1 MISIC
6 TVLFYEEAIFIY
18 MFLGFYMTVMTLT
31 LAEQHAMGFK
41 DGRRPKFKAA
51 PRKRALDDGENW
63 ETSPNET

>member
-1 MISIC
+1 
-6 TVLFYEEAIFIY
+6 
-18 MFLGFYMTVMTLT
+18 MTVMTLT

-63 ETSPNET
+63 ETSPNKT